1 MHKSQLITFI
11 IPTRDR
17 IELLT
22 LCLKSLNSAL
32 TSLGQQ
38 DIRDFNFKAIVVFN
52 GDPISEVSGLTHLEV
67 NYLTISQH
75 KPSEA
80 RNIAIKSASSNYFYF
95 IDDDTQLPTDF
106 LKKVCH
112 IIRKNPCIDI
122 FGGPDNCAPNVS
134 IFERALEI
142 ALRSPLTTQKTNKR
156 HTPKLNYEEQ
166 LGTERNLILCNLCVK
181 GEVFKELGEYF
192 PANYHRNEENV
203 FLINVEGR
211 VEIRYF
217 PNLFIYHKRRHA
229 LSHVYYAASRSG
241 FYRMRM
247 MQDGLGKQQIVFLI
261 PAFFLVYLIAT
272 AVIVPIWRLW
282 EMLIPIYVYIFL
294 NILTSA
300 LGSLKAKKP
309 ECFLFV
315 CGYQL
320 FIVLSY
326 AMGTIGSI
334 FVGLKRVSSQ
344 KIGQFRL

>member
-1 MHKSQLITFI
+1 MHTNKLITFI
-11 IPTRDR
+11 IPTCGR
-17 IELLT
+17 IELLSKCIQSIN
-22 LCLKSLNSAL
+22 LAL
-32 TSLGQQ
+32 THLGQQ
-38 DIRDFNFKAIVVFN
+38 DLSEFQFQAKVIFN
-52 GDPISEVSGLTHLEV
+52 GEKSRALETCAALALDSISV
-67 NYLTISQH
+67 QRM
-75 KPSEA
+75 KPAEA
-80 RNIAIKSASSNYFYF
+80 RNLAIKQTKSDYFYF
-95 IDDDTQLPTDF
+95 IDDDTQLPSNF
-106 LKKVCH
+106 LQKVCH